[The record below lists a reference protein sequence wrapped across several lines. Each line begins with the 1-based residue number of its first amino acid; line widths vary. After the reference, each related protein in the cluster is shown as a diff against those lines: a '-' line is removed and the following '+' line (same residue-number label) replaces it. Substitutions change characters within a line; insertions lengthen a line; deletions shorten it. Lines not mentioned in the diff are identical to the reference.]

1 MNPFADPKKME
12 ELFQAY
18 LKNPN
23 KPKSVELTDAE
34 NEECQKHAW
43 GD

>member
-1 MNPFADPKKME
+1 MNPFAEPKKMK
-12 ELFQAY
+12 ELMKIY
-18 LKNPN
+18 LKNCHKYP
-23 KPKSVELTDAE
+23 SRELTDAE